1 MKIMTFFKNLLNIL
15 DIPLCTKCG
24 RPKYDE
30 DNSKPLCVLCENE
43 QQFLPNEEVDHDAD
57 KV

>member
-1 MKIMTFFKNLLNIL
+1 MTFFKNLLNIL